1 MKYLLLCLLLIAG
14 CNKKT
19 PEIEIKAFPADPIVI
34 VPPTSVETPT
44 PPIADLT
51 AITKL
56 AEGST
61 CANYSWPQRGR
72 APLGYIKGM
81 ARGYARELCFPS
93 AVVSSTKLGT
103 SDKDVLT
110 HYGLTPT
117 SRNLYNIMIGAGMRE
132 SSGKYC
138 EGKDA
143 SASNT
148 SSTTAEAGMF
158 QTSYNAFSSS
168 PELGVLFKEYKDNKH
183 NCLDVFKDPKIN
195 CTAAMLKN
203 YGTGDGLKYQ
213 EMAKSCPAFAVQ
225 VKAITSRVL
234 YRHYGPLINKA
245 AEARPE
251 CGELLIKVE
260 EVVKSTPGLCDQ
272 LK

>member
-1 MKYLLLCLLLIAG
+1 MKYLLLGLLLIAG
-14 CNKKT
+14 CSNHT
-19 PEIEIKAFPADPIVI
+19 PVEVKPVPTDPIVI

-51 AITKL
+51 AITKV

-61 CANYSWPQRGR
+61 CANYSWPSRGK
-72 APLGYIKGM
+72 APAGYIKGM
-81 ARGYARELCFPS
+81 ALAYARELCFPS
-93 AVVSSTKLGT
+93 PTASSTKLGA

-110 HYGLTPT
+110 HYGLTATP
-117 SRNLYNIMIGAGMRE
+117 RNLYNIMIGAGMRE

-148 SSTTAEAGMF
+148 SATTAEAGMF

-168 PELGVLFKEYKDNKH
+168 PELGALLKEYKANTH
-183 NCLDVFKDPKIN
+183 NCLDVFKEKIT
-195 CTAAMLKN
+195 CTPAMLKN
-203 YGTGDGLKYQ
+203 YGTGDGLEYQ
-213 EMAKSCPAFAVQ
+213 KLAKSCPVFAVQ
-225 VKAITSRVL
+225 VKAITARVL

-251 CGELLIKVE
+251 CESMLTKVE

>member
-1 MKYLLLCLLLIAG
+1 MKYLLLCLLLISG
-14 CNKKT
+14 CSKKT
-19 PEIEIKAFPADPIVI
+19 TEIEIKPFPTDPIVI

-44 PPIADLT
+44 TPVADLT

-61 CANYSWPQRGR
+61 CANYSWPQRGK

-81 ARGYARELCFPS
+81 ALAYARELCFPS
-93 AVVSSTKLGT
+93 PTVSNTKLG
-103 SDKDVLT
+103 SDQKDVLT
-110 HYGLTPT
+110 HYGLAATP
-117 SRNLYNIMIGAGMRE
+117 RNLYNLIIGAGMRE

-148 SSTTAEAGMF
+148 SSATAEAGMF

-168 PELGVLFKEYKDNKH
+168 PELGVLFKEYRTNQH
-183 NCLDVFKDPKIN
+183 NCLDVFKEKIT
-195 CTAAMLKN
+195 CTSAMLKN
-203 YGTGDGLKYQ
+203 YGTGDGLEYQ
-213 EMAKSCPAFAVQ
+213 KLAKSCPVFAVQ
-225 VKAITSRVL
+225 VKAITSRTL

-251 CGELLIKVE
+251 CESMLVKVE